1 MPCEIDGGNK
11 TRDESL
17 TLSVRLAPPTI
28 GSALPFPRSLD
39 LEKASSCFE
48 SSALRSKNEAAFT
61 LALPFLLLDACEFD
75 MVVEVE
81 SRVARVGCCV
91 PDG

>member
-1 MPCEIDGGNK
+1 MPREIDGGNK
-11 TRDESL
+11 ARDESL

-39 LEKASSCFE
+39 LANASSCFE
-48 SSALRSKNEAAFT
+48 SSALRSKKEVAFT
-61 LALPFLLLDACEFD
+61 FALLFLLLDACELD

-81 SRVARVGCCV
+81 SRVAHVAV
-91 PDG
+91 P